1 MAEPSIFEK
10 IMSRKRLLEG
20 ALSGSS
26 PGYSPEAPRPKER
39 KEKRTPYRDPS
50 DGKIKWRTEIVE
62 E

>member
-20 ALSGSS
+20 AFSGRQ

-39 KEKRTPYRDPS
+39 KEKRVPVRDPAT
-50 DGKIKWRTEIVE
+50 GKVVWETRIVE